1 MAKASAPAKGKSKA
15 GSSGKNRS
23 RPIKKSAAGG
33 AARKKAAQ
41 QKTSGRKSVA
51 PKKPASSRPK
61 GRKAGKAGH
70 AARAIPRV
78 ITTCLVLIGFL
89 IMAAAGAYVLIN
101 PEGLKAPMLE
111 NLPASG
117 PKSPD
122 NNIKSPKAA
131 KTAKAAKAAKTAKA
145 VKPAAPLYE
154 VFPAAPE
161 LMGARVTSVPVHREP
176 SAPGRRLPKV
186 AIIIDDMGHDKKI
199 AEKFFSLNASLT
211 YSVLPY
217 SRFCR
222 DISDLAVQKGYE
234 VMLHLPMEPNEYPD
248 VDPGPGALTVA
259 MTPDERI
266 GQLKRNLSAVAHIKG
281 VNNHMGSR
289 LTALSDEMNQVFSI
303 LKQRELFFIDSRTT
317 AATQTKSSAKLF
329 KVPYAE
335 RDVFLD
341 HVQNRKMIRRQI
353 DALVNIAE
361 IHGKAVAIGHPHHM
375 TYEVLSEML
384 PGLQE
389 RVELV
394 FASEIVEVF

>member
-1 MAKASAPAKGKSKA
+1 MAKASASAKGNSKA

-33 AARKKAAQ
+33 AARKKAAP
-41 QKTSGRKSVA
+41 QKASGRRSVA

-61 GRKAGKAGH
+61 AGKAGH
-70 AARAIPRV
+70 AARVIPQV

-89 IMAAAGAYVLIN
+89 IMAAAGAYVLIS
-101 PEGLKAPMLE
+101 PEGLKAPMLGDS
-111 NLPASG
+111 PAHG
-117 PKSPD
+117 PTSPD
-122 NNIKSPKAA
+122 NNIKSP
-131 KTAKAAKAAKTAKA
+131 KAAKAAKTAKA
-145 VKPAAPLYE
+145 VKPATPLYE

-161 LMGARVTSVPVHREP
+161 LMGARDTSVPVHRKP
-176 SAPGRRLPKV
+176 SAPGRILPKV

-199 AEKFFSLNASLT
+199 AEKFFSLGASLT

-266 GQLKRNLSAVAHIKG
+266 DQLKRNLAAVAHIKG

-317 AATQTKSSAKLF
+317 SATQTKSSAKLF

-341 HVQNRKMIRRQI
+341 HFQNRKMIRRQI